1 MIKIRLSDNQNMK
14 CFSGLI
20 ISKDMLKDYSID
32 ITDSDDYDYEFIVT
46 NEFVKSSLPLK
57 ESIDWGLENLSKKSG
72 DYFLF
77 HGGDSTSIMGA
88 YEVFI
93 ESNAKYLFKKQL
105 LSQED
110 YREETTLNKWFFGK
124 GSVLDRGYDIPDD
137 VYSKMKL
144 TGYNV
149 AHNWPHLQQMQ
160 LTNETRDIDVCA
172 VYRGILDNGT
182 MDHEVQSDVLYTKH
196 RKGAWDKLDYIS
208 ETYNVVKGQTSPEQF
223 VEIMKRS
230 KIGLSPFGMGEL
242 CYRDLELI
250 QWGCLLIKPD
260 MSKVIIEPDFFKPME
275 TYVPVKPD
283 WSDLNEVIHK
293 VLVNFKDYE
302 YIIDNARQKVVEM
315 YSYENVCLH
324 WYNFFANLSG
334 VENA

>member
-208 ETYNVVKGQTSPEQF
+208 ETYNVVKGQTAPEQF
-223 VEIMKRS
+223 VKIMKRS

-250 QWGCLLIKPD
+250 QWGCLLVKPD

-275 TYVPVKPD
+275 TYVPVNPD
-283 WSDLNEVIHK
+283 WSDLNETIHK
-293 VLVNFKDYE
+293 VLENVKDYQ

-315 YSYENVCLH
+315 YSYQNVCLH
-324 WYNFFANLSG
+324 WYNFFAEMSG
-334 VENA
+334 VESE

>member
-160 LTNETRDIDVCA
+160 LTTETRDIDVCA

-208 ETYNVVKGQTSPEQF
+208 ETYNVVKGQTAPEQF
-223 VEIMKRS
+223 VKIMKRS

-250 QWGCLLIKPD
+250 QWGCLLVKPD

-275 TYVPVKPD
+275 TYVPVNPD
-283 WSDLNEVIHK
+283 WSDLNETIHK
-293 VLVNFKDYE
+293 VLENVKDYQ

-315 YSYENVCLH
+315 YSYQNVCSH
-324 WYNFFANLSG
+324 WYNFFAEMSG
-334 VENA
+334 VESE

>member
-124 GSVLDRGYDIPDD
+124 GKISA
-137 VYSKMKL
+137 KM
-144 TGYNV
+144 G
-149 AHNWPHLQQMQ
+149 PH
-160 LTNETRDIDVCA
+160 
-172 VYRGILDNGT
+172 G
-182 MDHEVQSDVLYTKH
+182 
-196 RKGAWDKLDYIS
+196 
-208 ETYNVVKGQTSPEQF
+208 F
-223 VEIMKRS
+223 V
-230 KIGLSPFGMGEL
+230 
-242 CYRDLELI
+242 
-250 QWGCLLIKPD
+250 WGCIGPESIHIYIYIYIYILYYLL
-260 MSKVIIEPDFFKPME
+260 
-275 TYVPVKPD
+275 
-283 WSDLNEVIHK
+283 
-293 VLVNFKDYE
+293 
-302 YIIDNARQKVVEM
+302 
-315 YSYENVCLH
+315 
-324 WYNFFANLSG
+324 
-334 VENA
+334 